1 MAKILKRER
10 QGQRDPPPPAR
21 GEAERLFA
29 ESAAAGPTL
38 ESALKDIAVY
48 EQEIGTATEK
58 VGRRLAKWSWLEGR
72 AWSIQSRAVAIA
84 RDWLRFHSGRNAI
97 QRMLRIS
104 GRLASRIDETAET
117 ARQHH
122 QAIGKRITSL
132 HETVAAAEVALVR
145 TNIRQVIAAGRA
157 AYSVAD
163 RQAEVVKFVGKIT
176 RATNGASG
184 NGVDQHYRT
193 FEGLL
198 EHDYRL
204 FASRESYP
212 KEADAYAI
220 LQGLFTRMGEI
231 RLAPRLASR
240 NICAV
245 AGGFSSGK
253 STFLNALMADRP
265 EGILPT
271 QITPTTSIPT
281 YIFHVDDPDL
291 TVNAFNHHGGR
302 VKINADMFQRMTH
315 SFKRDHGIELKR
327 LVHRVAIYTPK
338 LQSWR
343 RLALIDTPGY
353 SNPEGS
359 AVAGERDEDI
369 ALASVLD
376 SHFLIWVVDCDSGT
390 IPAQDLQFIRKF
402 LDERG
407 EAHKEKSLYLVLN
420 KGDKKTAQ
428 ERKDILKQAEDT
440 AKKHAI
446 PFAGMGVYSS
456 HDVEWYVH
464 EGLAFPEFLERVDRA
479 QSSRTSNLANTAG
492 AVFQQYID
500 YHEQEADQLGKASG
514 LLNRL
519 ALALSQPEDGS
530 GKLATDLQKRR
541 AYLRKMKADHESLRE
556 EAQQLQE
563 RFTAAATAFVEGI
576 NAMNEVG
583 TAPPE

>member
-1 MAKILKRER
+1 MLAI
-10 QGQRDPPPPAR
+10 
-21 GEAERLFA
+21 
-29 ESAAAGPTL
+29 SA
-38 ESALKDIAVY
+38 
-48 EQEIGTATEK
+48 
-58 VGRRLAKWSWLEGR
+58 
-72 AWSIQSRAVAIA
+72 
-84 RDWLRFHSGRNAI
+84 
-97 QRMLRIS
+97 
-104 GRLASRIDETAET
+104 RLASRIDETTEM
-117 ARQHH
+117 ARQRY
-122 QAIGKRITSL
+122 QAFGERLTSL
-132 HETVAAAEVALVR
+132 RETVAGAEGALVR
-145 TNIRQVIAAGRA
+145 TNFGQVIAAGRA
-157 AYSVAD
+157 AHSLAD
-163 RQAEVVKFVGKIT
+163 RQTEVVDFVGEIT
-176 RATNGASG
+176 HATNAVSD
-184 NGVDQHYRT
+184 NDIDQHYRE
-193 FEGLL
+193 FERLL
-198 EHDYRL
+198 ENDYRV

-212 KEADAYAI
+212 KEADAYAT
-220 LQGLFTRMGEI
+220 LQGLFSRMGEI

-281 YIFHVDDPDL
+281 YLFHVDHGEL
-291 TVNAFNHHGGR
+291 TINAFNHHGGS
-302 VKINADMFQRMTH
+302 VNINTDMFQRMTH

-343 RLALIDTPGY
+343 QLALIDTPGY
-353 SNPEGS
+353 SNPEED
-359 AVAGERDEDI
+359 AADRDEDI
-369 ALASVLD
+369 ALANVLD
-376 SHFLIWVVDCDSGT
+376 SHFLIWVVDCDIGT

-402 LDERG
+402 LGAKG
-407 EAHKEKSLYLVLN
+407 EAHKEKPLYLVLN

-440 AKKHAI
+440 AKKHSI
-446 PFAGMGVYSS
+446 PFAGMGIYSS
-456 HDVEWYVH
+456 HDVEWYAH

-541 AYLRKMKADHESLRE
+541 AYLRKMKAVHEGLRE